1 MAIFLELIQVH
12 YMINELNFSFQVGE
26 DSLSQ
31 IFSTILNWHL
41 CIKSVFPR
49 DVSSLI
55 PRVIA
60 ATMDIFNEATNHLLP
75 TPNKC
80 HYTFNLRDFA
90 KVIQVS
96 CFGIQL
102 NFIK

>member
-1 MAIFLELIQVH
+1 M
-12 YMINELNFSFQVGE
+12 
-26 DSLSQ
+26 
-31 IFSTILNWHL
+31 
-41 CIKSVFPR
+41 FPR
-49 DVSSLI
+49 DVSILI

-96 CFGIQL
+96 FLFAKFFGVQV
-102 NFIK
+102 KK